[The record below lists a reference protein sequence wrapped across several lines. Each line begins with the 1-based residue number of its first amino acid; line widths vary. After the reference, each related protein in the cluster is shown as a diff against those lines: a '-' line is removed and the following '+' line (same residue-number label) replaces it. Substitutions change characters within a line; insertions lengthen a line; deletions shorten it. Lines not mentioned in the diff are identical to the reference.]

1 MKKMYYVFCNEIQEW
16 SARTKK
22 EFFENFSEE
31 NVKAYLTNPRCENY
45 DLESLRLFGVDNNSE
60 KDKTTQLIENCTYLR
75 SIEGLINN
83 NEITMLNINNMYYY
97 FSISQK
103 ESIVDT
109 LNREFQLFEKRE
121 DAVAELER
129 RKLKS

>member
-1 MKKMYYVFCNEIQEW
+1 MKKMYYVFDNEIQEW
-16 SARTKK
+16 NARTKE

-31 NVKAYLTNPRCENY
+31 NVRAYLTNPRCENY

-60 KDKTTQLIENCTYLR
+60 KDKTDQLIENCTYLR
-75 SIEGLINN
+75 SIEDLINN

-97 FSISQK
+97 FSTNQK
-103 ESIVDT
+103 ESIVGT

-121 DAVAELER
+121 DAVAELR
-129 RKLKS
+129 KRKLKS